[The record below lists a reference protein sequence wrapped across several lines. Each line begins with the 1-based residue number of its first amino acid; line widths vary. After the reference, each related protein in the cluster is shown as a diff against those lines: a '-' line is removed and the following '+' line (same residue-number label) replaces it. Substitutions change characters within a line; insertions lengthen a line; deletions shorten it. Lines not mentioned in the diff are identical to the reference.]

1 MGVGVNPEVPTASN
15 VKTFEELLS
24 TEPIEAS
31 VRAAL
36 TELEPN
42 GQEMIGCEN
51 VVKELLT
58 ARINT
63 LIEASRADGQVLG
76 SMTRAS
82 RGTPGCLKVVVQI
95 SGVGDHFEHLL
106 AREMIC
112 PEVLRQALRGFQIAE
127 LAQSALREARKA
139 EFEGS
144 CESCDGSWEVS
155 LGQSS
160 LSRHIDRIIGEA
172 ARRAGLERDH
182 VRHEFLKA
190 YAITASRAFAAVY
203 GRVRPVSVRVGR
215 QDELA
220 VAFSEVP
227 REEAQ
232 SLYCDGIP
240 SRARLEQIADEVD
253 LDVVCHQALAWEAL
267 ASLQSRPLSY
277 RV

>member
-1 MGVGVNPEVPTASN
+1 MNPEVPTAGN

-24 TEPIEAS
+24 TEEIEAS

-36 TELEPN
+36 TELEPSA
-42 GQEMIGCEN
+42 QEIVACEN
-51 VVKELLT
+51 GVKELLA
-58 ARINT
+58 ARVNT
-63 LIEASRADGQVLG
+63 LVEDSRADGQVVG
-76 SMTRAS
+76 SVTRAS
-82 RGTPGCLKVVVQI
+82 RNNPGCLELSLRI

-127 LAQSALREARKA
+127 LAQSALRAARKA

-144 CESCDGSWEVS
+144 CESSDGSWEVS
-155 LGQSS
+155 LSQSS
-160 LSRHIDRIIGEA
+160 LSRHIDKIVREA
-172 ARRAGLERDH
+172 ARGAGLERDH

-203 GRVRPVSVRVGR
+203 GKIRPVSIRVAHQG
-215 QDELA
+215 ELA
-220 VAFSEVP
+220 VTFSEVP

-232 SLYCDGIP
+232 SLYCEGTP
-240 SRARLEQIADEVD
+240 SRVRLEQLADEVD
-253 LDVVCHQALAWEAL
+253 LSVVCHQALAWEAL
-267 ASLQSRPLSY
+267 SSLQTRPLSY